1 MGEGSRSNRIDT
13 NDPRLKCSTPK
24 SRTPRKPQNNDQY
37 NLDAAFVKS
46 NEQRLL
52 SNSMTPMNFY
62 YQNSQ
67 NNNHHNLRAGAQSSM
82 SNHVESHV
90 VRKARK
96 KKIKKVTS
104 LQSYGMV

>member
-37 NLDAAFVKS
+37 NLDTAFLKS

-62 YQNSQ
+62 YQNSHH
-67 NNNHHNLRAGAQSSM
+67 NHHNLRAGAQSSM